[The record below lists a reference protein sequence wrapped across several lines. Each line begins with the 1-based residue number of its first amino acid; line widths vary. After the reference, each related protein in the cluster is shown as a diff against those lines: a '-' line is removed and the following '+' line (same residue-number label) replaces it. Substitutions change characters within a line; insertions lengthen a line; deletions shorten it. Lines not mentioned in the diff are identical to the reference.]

1 MTALDILPTSVGSV
15 TYNVANVV
23 HRNKSITVTGQ
34 SDSHSDTWPS
44 ILLLVLHTHIPRTLC
59 DFNFILIVIIAA
71 VENRSSKVTT
81 GTSE

>member
-44 ILLLVLHTHIPRTLC
+44 ILLLVLVYYTHTYHALSVIS
-59 DFNFILIVIIAA
+59 ILF
-71 VENRSSKVTT
+71 
-81 GTSE
+81 